1 LVKIRE
7 ADDSDSE
14 ELIRLIGGV
23 FAEYPGCV
31 LDVDGEMPQLRR
43 PASAFTAWGGRLWV
57 AERGDRIEGC
67 GGLSVRDGVA
77 ELKHL
82 YVASS
87 ARGRGLGTRLC
98 ELVEEEARRLG
109 HDRIELWTDTRFKDA
124 HRLYERRGYTRGPH
138 TRELH
143 DLSASVEFYYQKSLA
158 PTP

>member
-1 LVKIRE
+1 MHTHSL
-7 ADDSDSE
+7 AD
-14 ELIRLIGGV
+14 
-23 FAEYPGCV
+23 Y
-31 LDVDGEMPQLRR
+31 
-43 PASAFTAWGGRLWV
+43 V
-57 AERGDRIEGC
+57 ACLERGD
-67 GGLSVRDGVA
+67 LQGVA